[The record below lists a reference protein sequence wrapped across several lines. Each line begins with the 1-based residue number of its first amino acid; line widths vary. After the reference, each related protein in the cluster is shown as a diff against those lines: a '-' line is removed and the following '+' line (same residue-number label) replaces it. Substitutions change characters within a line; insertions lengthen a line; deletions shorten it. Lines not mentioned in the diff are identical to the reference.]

1 MSISVVPVHLQKF
14 GVELAASTL
23 GNGLLYTFANVIK
36 QQVLTS
42 GGLLHALLLGIILGG
57 TVGLK
62 GWGLCVLLFFTG
74 SSLTRFR
81 RKQKESFGI
90 AEARGGRR
98 KAKQVWGAAGAGAIS
113 AILSKL
119 CLLYGYTSISSALQ
133 MAYCCSIASKMSDTA
148 ASEVGKAYRGKTYLI
163 STLKEVK
170 PGTDGAVSVNGTLA
184 GVAISLVAALYSW
197 TTGLVLNTS
206 GILIIM
212 AAAIIA
218 TTAESFLGAVY
229 QRQWN
234 MSNELVNFVQCS
246 IAAVV
251 GGLMYHFV

>member
-1 MSISVVPVHLQKF
+1 MSVVPVHLQKF
-14 GVELAASTL
+14 GAELAFSTL
-23 GNGLLYTFANVIK
+23 GNGLLYTFAHVIK
-36 QQVLTS
+36 QQVLTN
-42 GGLLHALLLGIILGG
+42 GGLLHALVLGIILGG
-57 TVGLK
+57 TVGLR

-81 RKQKESFGI
+81 RGQKEALGI

-98 KAKQVWGAAGAGAIS
+98 KAKQVWGAAGAGACT
-113 AILSKL
+113 AVLSKL
-119 CLLYGYTSISSALQ
+119 CLLYGNLPGATALQ

-148 ASEVGKAYRGKTYLI
+148 ASEVGKAYPGKKTYLI

-170 PGTDGAVSVNGTLA
+170 PGTDGAISVNGTLA
-184 GVAISLVAALYSW
+184 GVAISLVAALYAW
-197 TTGLVLNTS
+197 TTGLVLQTS
-206 GILIIM
+206 GIAVIVV
-212 AAAIIA
+212 AALIA

-229 QRQWN
+229 QRQYA

-251 GGLMYHFV
+251 GGVMYLLV